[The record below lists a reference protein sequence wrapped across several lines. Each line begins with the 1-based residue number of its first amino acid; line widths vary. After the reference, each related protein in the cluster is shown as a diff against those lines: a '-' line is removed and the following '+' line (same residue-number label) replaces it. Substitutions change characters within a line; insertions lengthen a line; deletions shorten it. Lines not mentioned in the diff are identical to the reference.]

1 MWLAVHGG
9 PSFDLLTMDTVG
21 WGRAGT
27 AVPQGAVSELPNLP
41 FFSLASIPKAIAQP
55 SVRRPLSGLP
65 PSSPSSSRPRLP
77 FTIVISTASAFFPKS
92 PRPLGLVFDD
102 CPKSCRF
109 RARSHFSSPLILAIL
124 FGSLVLLIK
133 LIRPRKPRCLRRAS
147 SVEAWWDFVAQ
158 HTTRPFELY
167 VRGRARRLSG

>member
-41 FFSLASIPKAIAQP
+41 FFSPASIPKAIAQP

-65 PSSPSSSRPRLP
+65 PSSPSSSQVAVYDRDIYRECVLSKI
-77 FTIVISTASAFFPKS
+77 TSS
-92 PRPLGLVFDD
+92 PRP
-102 CPKSCRF
+102 SF
-109 RARSHFSSPLILAIL
+109 R
-124 FGSLVLLIK
+124 
-133 LIRPRKPRCLRRAS
+133 
-147 SVEAWWDFVAQ
+147 
-158 HTTRPFELY
+158 
-167 VRGRARRLSG
+167 